1 PAMGHGQPRPAARRP
16 RHGQPRPTPA
26 NVRLLGRGQP
36 RPLQRPSFSAFS
48 SRAAAGT
55 IGVGTASGMAY
66 RSFKDILGETSLE
79 RKCRF
84 LFGLCLLVLITGS
97 FWWYGRSTEELVYT
111 TTRSTGRHLVDAIML
126 HYHWKTLEADQKYT
140 SLIETL
146 GRTLQSE
153 PYSWRM
159 LAPEASPA
167 ERSGYTRL
175 DAAVLDYF
183 RSRPAPPPAGTA
195 TGAESTPAGRP
206 QPEYREF
213 RTADNSEYHYYQ
225 PVRARKS
232 CLICHE
238 YKGPAAATTA
248 ESEPAQPRPRLAE
261 NDLMAVV
268 KVVMPDLATQK
279 AINWNRAI
287 LLATAI
293 ITVFL
298 AMLAAY
304 AIVRYV
310 IVKPLEH
317 LRDVSDEVRRGNVQ
331 ARAEIHTADE
341 FEELG
346 VAFNRMLRGLVESQ
360 DELRRV
366 NADLDGKVDEL
377 AQANMHLY
385 EMNRLKSD
393 FLATMSHELRTPLN
407 SIIGFSDV
415 LGSITALDEK
425 QQRYVQ
431 NIRSSGRMLLEMI
444 NDILDLAKIEAGKME
459 VRPSTFRLE
468 SVVSAQCDMARPL
481 AERKKI
487 DLAFEIGPGLESVEQ
502 DQAKVQQVL
511 ANLLSNAVKFTP
523 EGGRIDVRARLDEPR
538 DGLPDAFLLE
548 VADTGVGIAE
558 EERQTIFEKF
568 RQGRVFRTGD
578 DAMTREISGTG
589 LGLSIV
595 RELCRLLGGDV
606 AVESQLGRGSRFTL
620 RLPTR
625 LTGGQQEAPAEEP
638 APPAD
643 AVTV

>member
-1 PAMGHGQPRPAARRP
+1 M
-16 RHGQPRPTPA
+16 
-26 NVRLLGRGQP
+26 
-36 RPLQRPSFSAFS
+36 S
-48 SRAAAGT
+48 
-55 IGVGTASGMAY
+55 Y

-97 FWWYGRSTEELVYT
+97 FWWYGSRTEDLVYT
-111 TTRSTGRHLVDAIML
+111 TTRSTGRHLIDAVML
-126 HYHWKTLEADQKYT
+126 HYHWKTLEAEQKYT

-146 GRTLQSE
+146 GRTLQSQ
-153 PYSWRM
+153 PYTWR
-159 LAPEASPA
+159 LLQPDASSE

-183 RSRPAPPPAGTA
+183 KDRSNRAVDAG
-195 TGAESTPAGRP
+195 
-206 QPEYREF
+206 EYREF
-213 RTADNSEYHYYQ
+213 RTPDHLEYHYYQ
-225 PVRARKS
+225 PVRAKKT

-238 YKGPAAATTA
+238 YRGTTA
-248 ESEPAQPRPRLAE
+248 AVTEGIEAVRPKLAE
-261 NDLMAVV
+261 NELMAVV
-268 KVVMPDLATQK
+268 KVVMPDSATQK

-317 LRDVSDEVRRGNVQ
+317 LREVADEVRRGNVQ

-346 VAFNRMLRGLVESQ
+346 VAFNRMLRGLVDSQ
-360 DELRRV
+360 EELRKV
-366 NADLDGKVDEL
+366 NSSLDDKVDEL

-385 EMNRLKSD
+385 EMNGLKSD

-415 LGSITALDEK
+415 LGSIQSLDEK
-425 QQRYVQ
+425 QHRYVQ

-459 VRPSTFRLE
+459 VRPSAFQME
-468 SVVSAQCDMARPL
+468 AVVSAQCDMARPL
-481 AERKKI
+481 AEKKNI
-487 DLAFEIGPGLESVEQ
+487 DLAYQVGDGLEAVEQ
-502 DQAKVQQVL
+502 DQAKVQQIL

-523 EGGRIDVRARLDEPR
+523 GGGRIDVRARLEEPIEQSPAEFVL
-538 DGLPDAFLLE
+538 D
-548 VADTGVGIAE
+548 VIDTGVGIGLE
-558 EERQTIFEKF
+558 EQQKIFEKF
-568 RQGRVFRTGD
+568 RQGRVFQTGD
-578 DAMTREISGTG
+578 DAMTREFSGTG

-595 RELCRLLGGDV
+595 RELCRLLGGEV
-606 AVESQLGRGSRFTL
+606 NLESQLGRGSQFTV
-620 RLPTR
+620 RLPMKHIPAGLSSVSTSS
-625 LTGGQQEAPAEEP
+625 LLPGSPMDTAVLATAGSLANGNETGVRKSHSWSQVDGQ
-638 APPAD
+638 
-643 AVTV
+643 

>member
-1 PAMGHGQPRPAARRP
+1 
-16 RHGQPRPTPA
+16 
-26 NVRLLGRGQP
+26 V
-36 RPLQRPSFSAFS
+36 S
-48 SRAAAGT
+48 
-55 IGVGTASGMAY
+55 Y
-66 RSFKDILGETSLE
+66 RSITDILGQTSLE

-97 FWWYGRSTEELVYT
+97 FWWYGSRTEDLVYT

-146 GRTLQSE
+146 GRTLQSQ
-153 PYSWRM
+153 PYSWRL
-159 LAPEASPA
+159 LAPDDSPE
-167 ERSGYTRL
+167 ERKDYTRL
-175 DAAVLDYF
+175 DAAVLEYF
-183 RSRPAPPPAGTA
+183 RNRPAPAMAPEARPDDPAGL
-195 TGAESTPAGRP
+195 SN
-206 QPEYREF
+206 EYREF

-238 YKGPAAATTA
+238 YRGAGAGTAAVASDT
-248 ESEPAQPRPRLAE
+248 PREKLAE
-261 NDLMAVV
+261 NELMAVV
-268 KVVMPDLATQK
+268 KVVMPDSATQK

-293 ITVFL
+293 MTVFL

-310 IVKPLEH
+310 IVKPLQH

-346 VAFNRMLRGLVESQ
+346 VAFNRMLRGLVDSQ
-360 DELRRV
+360 EELRKV
-366 NADLDGKVDEL
+366 NQSLDDKVDEL
-377 AQANMHLY
+377 AQANMNLY

-415 LGSITALDEK
+415 LGSIQSLDDK
-425 QQRYVQ
+425 QRRYVQ

-459 VRPSTFRLE
+459 VRPSTFRVE

-481 AERKKI
+481 AEKKNI
-487 DLAFEIGPGLESVEQ
+487 DLEFEVGEGLEACEQ
-502 DQAKVQQVL
+502 DQAKVQQIL

-523 EGGRIDVRARLDEPR
+523 EGGRVDVRAGLDR
-538 DGLPDAFLLE
+538 GDGESAPAIVLE
-548 VADTGVGIAE
+548 VIDTGVGIAAE
-558 EERQTIFEKF
+558 EQQTIFEKF
-568 RQGRVFRTGD
+568 RQGRVFQSGD
-578 DAMTREISGTG
+578 DAMTREYSGTG

-595 RELCRLLGGDV
+595 RELCRLLGGDIDL
-606 AVESQLGRGSRFTL
+606 ESQLGRGSRFTV
-620 RLPTR
+620 RLPLVYPGLDR
-625 LTGGQQEAPAEEP
+625 AADSAAAPATTQP
-638 APPAD
+638 AA
-643 AVTV
+643 

>member
-1 PAMGHGQPRPAARRP
+1 
-16 RHGQPRPTPA
+16 
-26 NVRLLGRGQP
+26 
-36 RPLQRPSFSAFS
+36 
-48 SRAAAGT
+48 
-55 IGVGTASGMAY
+55 MAY
-66 RSFKDILGETSLE
+66 RTFKDILGGTSLE

-97 FWWYGRSTEELVYT
+97 FWWYGSSTEELVYT

-126 HYHWKTLEADQKYT
+126 HHHWKALEADQKYT

-146 GRTLQSE
+146 GRTLQTE

-159 LAPEASPA
+159 LAPDAAPE

-183 RSRPAPPPAGTA
+183 RDRPGPAADGAAPPAGQ
-195 TGAESTPAGRP
+195 R
-206 QPEYREF
+206 QPDEYREF

-238 YKGPAAATTA
+238 YQGSTGTAVATA
-248 ESEPAQPRPRLAE
+248 EAGGPRPRLAE

-268 KVVMPDLATQK
+268 KVVMPDMATQK

-346 VAFNRMLRGLVESQ
+346 VAFNRMLRGLVDSQ
-360 DELRRV
+360 EELRKV
-366 NADLDGKVDEL
+366 NSSLDGKVDEL

-415 LGSITALDEK
+415 LGSIASLDEK
-425 QQRYVQ
+425 QLRYVQ
-431 NIRSSGRMLLEMI
+431 NIRTSGRMLLEMI

-487 DLAFEIGPGLESVEQ
+487 DLEFTIGPGLDAIEQ
-502 DQAKVQQVL
+502 DQAKVQQIL

-523 EGGRIDVRARLDEPR
+523 EGGRIDVRARLDESQGDP
-538 DGLPDAFLLE
+538 AAQFLLE
-548 VADTGVGIAE
+548 VEDTGVGIAE
-558 EERQTIFEKF
+558 DERVAIFEKF
-568 RQGRVFRTGD
+568 RQGRVFQTGD

-595 RELCRLLGGDV
+595 RELCRLLGGDI
-606 AVESQLGRGSRFTL
+606 AVESQLGRGSRFTV
-620 RLPTR
+620 RLPTS
-625 LTGGQQEAPAEEP
+625 LSAGQQNVPSLGATPDP
-638 APPAD
+638 VS
-643 AVTV
+643 AVAV